1 MRYHDHRSRDH
12 RSIRPV
18 TALGA
23 VTATLAVALTLT
35 LAGCASAAIRT
46 SAVGGTTDD
55 PTTVVVNAAQATA
68 QAGSARIAATFQNG
82 DSGQALTTTG
92 LIDFQ
97 RHLVQLSS
105 GLLQSQNG
113 QPTITL
119 LADGVL
125 YQQLPPLF
133 ADRLGRHWVKLD
145 LSGLGAAAQPNVQDV
160 SHTLELLTGASDFRQ
175 IGADTVRAGPATH
188 YQGTVDRA
196 KLDNSSLSP
205 QLRQWLDR
213 SSATTIPSDAWV
225 DQQGRLTKLSY
236 TLNLSNPSTQT
247 RVATVVT
254 TLEFWD
260 FGTPVNVQLPAP
272 NDTTDLGALKGAV
285 QLQPQ
290 PQTS

>member
-1 MRYHDHRSRDH
+1 MRYRYRQPLT
-12 RSIRPV
+12 PV
-18 TALGA
+18 TAALA
-23 VTATLAVALTLT
+23 AAVALM
-35 LAGCASAAIRT
+35 LAGCAPAGAIRT
-46 SAVGGTTDD
+46 SAVGGTTD
-55 PTTVVVNAAQATA
+55 PTTAVVNAAQATA
-68 QAGSARIAATFQNG
+68 RAGSARIAATFQNG

-97 RHLVQLSS
+97 RHLVRLSS
-105 GLLQSQNG
+105 SLLQSQNG
-113 QPTITL
+113 QTTITL

-125 YQQLPPLF
+125 YQQLPPSF

-160 SHTLELLTGASDFRQ
+160 SHTLELLTGAANFRQ
-175 IGADTVRAGPATH
+175 IGSDTIRVGTATH

-196 KLDNSSLSP
+196 KLDDSNLAP

-213 SSATTIPSDAWV
+213 SGATTIPSDAWV
-225 DQQGRLTKLSY
+225 DQQGRLAKLRY
-236 TLNLSNPSTQT
+236 TLNLANPSTQT

-260 FGTPVNVQLPAP
+260 FGTPVDVQLPAP
-272 NDTTDLGALKGAV
+272 GDTTDLGTLKGTV
-285 QLQPQ
+285 QVQPQ